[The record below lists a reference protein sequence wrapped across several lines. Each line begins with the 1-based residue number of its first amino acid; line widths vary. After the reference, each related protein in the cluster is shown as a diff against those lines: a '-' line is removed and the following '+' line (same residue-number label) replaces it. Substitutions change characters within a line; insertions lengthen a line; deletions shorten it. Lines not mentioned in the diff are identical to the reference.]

1 MQGIGDG
8 LVDSSAI
15 TPDPSIAD
23 TGSGAY
29 IDASSI
35 FPTNFVGP
43 LPAGAVVDPNAQA
56 VVPTYDP
63 STASWYDASTGAD
76 IYTAP
81 GGYLTTDPA
90 NGTPYTAPSPAAA
103 MTAAAKAVPG
113 AAGSISSIFSAIAKA
128 LTPGSTALK
137 PPGVVKSTLTPA
149 TISSYLPWV
158 AVALGVVLI
167 ARRK

>member
-1 MQGIGDG
+1 
-8 LVDSSAI
+8 
-15 TPDPSIAD
+15 
-23 TGSGAY
+23 
-29 IDASSI
+29 
-35 FPTNFVGP
+35 
-43 LPAGAVVDPNAQA
+43 
-56 VVPTYDP
+56 
-63 STASWYDASTGAD
+63 
-76 IYTAP
+76 
-81 GGYLTTDPA
+81 
-90 NGTPYTAPSPAAA
+90 